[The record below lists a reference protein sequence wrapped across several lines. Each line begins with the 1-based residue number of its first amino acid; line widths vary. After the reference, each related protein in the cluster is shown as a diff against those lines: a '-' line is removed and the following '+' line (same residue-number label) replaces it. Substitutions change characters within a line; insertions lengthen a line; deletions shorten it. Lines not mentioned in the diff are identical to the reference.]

1 MYATSIVHFCKQA
14 TCPSSEALLAYR
26 EAGEGVEQSEWIESH
41 LSACDFCGAEFQL
54 LAQHAPAERESDA
67 LTTMPPDLR
76 RLAESLLTGAMLEKM
91 FGDAAYEKEG
101 LTLTDA

>member
-1 MYATSIVHFCKQA
+1 MYSTSIVYFCKQA

-26 EAGEGVEQSEWIESH
+26 EARESVEQGQWIESH

-54 LAQHAPAERESDA
+54 LAEHAPPERESYA
-67 LTTMPPDLR
+67 LTAMPTNLR
-76 RLAESLLTGAMLEKM
+76 RLAESLLTGAMLEKL

>member
-1 MYATSIVHFCKQA
+1 MYSTSIVHFCKQA
-14 TCPSSEALLAYR
+14 TCPTSEALLAYR
-26 EAGEGVEQSEWIESH
+26 EARDAAEQGAWIESH

-54 LAQHAPAERESDA
+54 LAEHAAVERESDA
-67 LTTMPPDLR
+67 LTVMPPNLR

-101 LTLTDA
+101 LTLT